1 MNTPILMTL
10 NLRDDTILLGEG
22 VLNAL
27 DRPRHVQLLL
37 NKDEKMLLLRACAI
51 EEQQALV
58 VPEGGVSL
66 CEISG
71 RSLLRKI
78 RKMVGWEDSQPR
90 VCAGEYLP
98 IAQAVRFSLA
108 DAQIIDA
115 EPQ

>member
-10 NLRDDTILLGEG
+10 NLRDDTILLGDG

-78 RKMVGWEDSQPR
+78 RKMVGWEDSKPR
-90 VCAGEYLP
+90 VCVGEYLP
-98 IAQAVRFSLA
+98 AHQAVRFSLA
-108 DAQIIDA
+108 DAQIIDV
-115 EPQ
+115 ESQ

>member
-10 NLRDDTILLGEG
+10 NLRDDTILLGDG

-37 NKDEKMLLLRACAI
+37 NKDEKMLLLRACTI

-58 VPEGGVSL
+58 VPEDDVSL

-78 RKMVGWEDSQPR
+78 RKMVGWEDSKPR

-98 IAQAVRFSLA
+98 AHQAVRFSLA
-108 DAQIIDA
+108 DAQIIDV
-115 EPQ
+115 ESQ